1 MTDIY
6 QTLADLNINYIRHDH
21 PAVFTC
27 EEAEKFCPL
36 IPGGKSKNLFL
47 RNRKGDKHYL
57 LIVESSKRVD
67 LAKLASILNESKLGF
82 ASEERLKKHLGLTP
96 GSVSPFGLIN
106 DERHEVIVL
115 IDQDLWKE
123 ERLSFHPNIN
133 TATLELAR
141 EEFKKFLDG
150 CGNEIR
156 FVNV

>member
-1 MTDIY
+1 MKDIY
-6 QTLADLNINYIRHDH
+6 QILNDLTVEYIRHDH
-21 PAVFTC
+21 LAVFTC
-27 EEAEKFCPL
+27 EEAEKFCPP

-67 LAKLASILNESKLGF
+67 LGRLASLVNESKLGF
-82 ASEERLKKHLGLTP
+82 ASEERLKEHLGLTP

-106 DERHEVIVL
+106 DQTHRVIVL

-123 ERLSFHPNIN
+123 DRLSFHPNIN
-133 TATLELAR
+133 TATLELTR
-141 EEFKKFLDG
+141 EEFKKFLDE